1 MIIFSFHI
9 VTLNR
14 CTVPISKGFLF
25 PSQNVQ
31 LFFGWFSLQSK
42 QVEPVLV
49 VQMRKLK
56 HSKLVD
62 FNESHTRS
70 QGHNLEMN
78 KRPLFYLIIPVT
90 NLYIPL
96 HSPRFFF
103 GNQTADTVPTCSC
116 ESIRQFQQQFINDS
130 LGDHLKC
137 EPESCRNHCV
147 LQKRRDC
154 AWYHLPCRDPVN
166 PVS

>member
-1 MIIFSFHI
+1 MYCAHI
-9 VTLNR
+9 QRVFVLLTKCSVIYWVVL
-14 CTVPISKGFLF
+14 LA
-25 PSQNVQ
+25 
-31 LFFGWFSLQSK
+31 K
-42 QVEPVLV
+42 QIGRPVLV

-62 FNESHTRS
+62 FDESHTRS

-78 KRPLFYLIIPVT
+78 KRPLSYLIIPVT

-116 ESIRQFQQQFINDS
+116 ESIR
-130 LGDHLKC
+130 
-137 EPESCRNHCV
+137 
-147 LQKRRDC
+147 
-154 AWYHLPCRDPVN
+154 
-166 PVS
+166 